1 MVHQRTDVRT
11 PKWRVIFLC
20 HSHKMQQHHSEKL
33 SASYVPNVLWVI
45 SREKKQAKDKKI
57 PQTCCQLLPASSH
70 LPFLDHLFHW
80 ISFPHHHLRGLV
92 ELFVRRTVYLLVHS
106 STFIVCKKNAN
117 SRNYMA
123 THKLTV
129 CSKEKKK
136 QKKAYKVAILEY
148 KKMELTGLGAVFTM
162 SLPLWCSI
170 SSVHAAIALFRVS
183 IPCSCTSGI
192 FD

>member
-106 STFIVCKKNAN
+106 STFIVCKKKCKFKKLYGYSQINSLFKGKKKTKKGVQSGN
-117 SRNYMA
+117 SRIQENG
-123 THKLTV
+123 
-129 CSKEKKK
+129 
-136 QKKAYKVAILEY
+136 AYWSWCCFYYE
-148 KKMELTGLGAVFTM
+148 
-162 SLPLWCSI
+162 SPLVMLHFFCACCDCFI
-170 SSVHAAIALFRVS
+170 
-183 IPCSCTSGI
+183 
-192 FD
+192 